1 MNPKIQ
7 IDKIYIFKSLKNGK
21 MECFDHGKEMI
32 GVCTWCGKSMCYEC
46 VGRRD
51 GGKKYCRACTS
62 KLGEVKV
69 VDTVR
74 ERVSQHYDEKKKAAE
89 EPELKVEPLP
99 QKKPSFSFATT
110 KRIDPRH
117 FELDDADDLPAKTL
131 RHERPTI
138 VTTKPIVHE
147 HPKQAMHSGSSSASS
162 ALGMFAAQAK
172 QTAEKPRAE
181 VKPQQSSTPE
191 VSSSAR
197 SALGMFAAQ
206 AMETKKKDEEKK
218 EQQE

>member
-1 MNPKIQ
+1 
-7 IDKIYIFKSLKNGK
+7 
-21 MECFDHGKEMI
+21 MECFDHGKEII
-32 GVCTWCGKSMCYEC
+32 GVCTWCGKAICYEC

-51 GGKKYCRACTS
+51 GNKKYCRSCSS

-74 ERVSQHYDEKKKAAE
+74 ERVTQHYDEKKKAAE
-89 EPELKVEPLP
+89 EPELKVEPIA

-117 FELDDADDLPAKTL
+117 FELDNVDDLPAKTL

-138 VTTKPIVHE
+138 VTTKPILHE
-147 HPKQAMHSGSSSASS
+147 QQRPAMHSGSSSASS

-172 QTAEKPRAE
+172 QTAEKPRTE
-181 VKPQQSSTPE
+181 VKPQQSSTTE
-191 VSSSAR
+191 ASSSAR

-206 AMETKKKDEEKK
+206 AMETKKKEAEKEEEK
-218 EQQE
+218 E